1 MIDLL
6 PNSSIVS
13 TLYLK
18 RILSLSFVVII
29 AIIFIVGPGVQT
41 ANANYAFF
49 KKWGGFGTGDG
60 QFNGIMDTVADRSQ
74 VYTVEISSN
83 RIQKFLLANS
93 CPTGTTQVVAGVCFV
108 TKWGQ
113 LGSGNGQFN
122 QSKGLGI
129 DRSGNIYVTEINN
142 NRVQMFKGDGTFI
155 RTWGIQGSGN
165 GQFQSPGDV
174 AVDSRENVYVAD
186 TRNHRIQKF
195 QFANPCPTGTTQVVA
210 GVCFVTKWGT
220 QGTGDGQFQ
229 TPHTIAIDRQR
240 NLYVGEW
247 SSERIQKFKLADS
260 CPTGTTQVV
269 AGVCFVTKWG
279 TPGTGDGQF
288 KGILGVAVDRD
299 GNVYVSERGNTRVQ
313 KFQFANPCPTGTTQ
327 VVAGVCFV
335 TKWGTPGTGDG
346 QFQGPNGLDV
356 DRSGKVYVTDI
367 GSTIQAFSPP

>member
-108 TKWGQ
+108 TKWG
-113 LGSGNGQFN
+113 
-122 QSKGLGI
+122 
-129 DRSGNIYVTEINN
+129 
-142 NRVQMFKGDGTFI
+142 
-155 RTWGIQGSGN
+155 
-165 GQFQSPGDV
+165 
-174 AVDSRENVYVAD
+174 
-186 TRNHRIQKF
+186 
-195 QFANPCPTGTTQVVA
+195 
-210 GVCFVTKWGT
+210 
-220 QGTGDGQFQ
+220 
-229 TPHTIAIDRQR
+229 
-240 NLYVGEW
+240 
-247 SSERIQKFKLADS
+247 
-260 CPTGTTQVV
+260 
-269 AGVCFVTKWG
+269 
-279 TPGTGDGQF
+279 
-288 KGILGVAVDRD
+288 
-299 GNVYVSERGNTRVQ
+299 
-313 KFQFANPCPTGTTQ
+313 
-327 VVAGVCFV
+327 
-335 TKWGTPGTGDG
+335 TPGTGDG